1 MSSIQNGPSR
11 STMLS
16 LQSHLTT
23 LYGATAAMKRS
34 LSNVPMSQ
42 RFLLLG
48 LFIILLSVI
57 IYVFVKYKKIK
68 QENKYFT
75 EPVFICNI
83 SGKCPFDNSYGA
95 HNAKKV
101 YEFRR
106 NPNSL
111 GTKYVPAKYFDP
123 ASNTSFTLSFWFY
136 LNALPEGTATLNGDD
151 SISHILHKG
160 EPLDEATDILETRQS
175 PGFWFSPGINTI
187 TVLISTIG
195 GGPIGEGIKLED
207 VPINKWTNITAVIN
221 GQTMDLYIDGML
233 EITKTFFNKIR
244 PTNGK
249 LFITNNGGFP
259 GQVAYVQYYNK
270 PLTPTKVKESYE
282 HYKKSITRYLEELE
296 DQQLGIP
303 MQNQWILDDEFSPDD
318 GTGGTTDDPGSCNP
332 QSNEPS
338 SASSTSSTSSKL
350 DSMKNSFMNTFD
362 QAKKKLS
369 STANSSKGEISSYFS
384 GTKTKLDS
392 YFTTKN
398 SSGKNTISEDKKK
411 LESYF

>member
-123 ASNTSFTLSFWFY
+123 ASNTAFTLSFWFY
-136 LNALPEGTATLNGDD
+136 LNVLPEGTATFNGN
-151 SISHILHKG
+151 SQIAHILHKG
-160 EPLDEATDILETRQS
+160 EPLEEATDILETRQS
-175 PGFWFSPGINTI
+175 PGFWFSAGTNTI
-187 TVLISTIG
+187 TVLVSTIG

-207 VPINKWTNITAVIN
+207 VPMNKWTNITAVIN

-233 EITKTFFNKIR
+233 EITKTFFKKIR

-259 GQVAYVQYYNK
+259 GQIAYVQYYNK

-282 HYKKSITRYLEELE
+282 HYKKSITKYLDELE
-296 DQQLGIP
+296 DQQLRIP

-318 GTGGTTDDPGSCNP
+318 GTGGTTDDGGSCNP
-332 QSNEPS
+332 QSNES
-338 SASSTSSTSSKL
+338 EAEAEASSKL
-350 DSMKNSFMNTFD
+350 NLMKSSLMSTFD
-362 QAKKKLS
+362 QAKSKLS
-369 STANSSKGEISSYFS
+369 SVDSTKSKISSYFS
-384 GTKTKLDS
+384 SDRKKLDS
-392 YFTTKN
+392 YFTNKKSVN
-398 SSGKNTISEDKKK
+398 GGGSGSLNKDKKK